1 MTVSCCVLGHLAHNV
16 SESDVCSFF
25 DAWCLCF
32 ACCFDSHSR
41 FSKDLLYCC
50 HVQCSQIYARGL
62 NFSSQKVSALL
73 FMAGAAPARS
83 FFSFPSR
90 EMSPTGNILK
100 VLWSLAVLLSHMCL
114 RGLMICA
121 LPTLPTRAFLLTSVG
136 DGKSY
141 KEWKL
146 NSLCTEELYS
156 KWGDHIQTRLNKIQ
170 MKSRG
175 F

>member
-83 FFSFPSR
+83 FFFFPSR

-100 VLWSLAVLLSHMCL
+100 VLWSLAVLLSHMY
-114 RGLMICA
+114 
-121 LPTLPTRAFLLTSVG
+121 LLGADDLCPSNLANKSLSTDFSGRRQKLQGVEAELSVYG
-136 DGKSY
+136 GAVQQVRWSHPD
-141 KEWKL
+141 
-146 NSLCTEELYS
+146 
-156 KWGDHIQTRLNKIQ
+156 
-170 MKSRG
+170 
-175 F
+175 